1 MKQCNTICNQEKVDY
16 YKNMSV
22 LSPSNLYLN
31 IIVEHILVSDENI
44 YFWHILDDSS
54 VLKLLILE
62 TSNSK

>member
-1 MKQCNTICNQEKVDY
+1 
-16 YKNMSV
+16 MSV